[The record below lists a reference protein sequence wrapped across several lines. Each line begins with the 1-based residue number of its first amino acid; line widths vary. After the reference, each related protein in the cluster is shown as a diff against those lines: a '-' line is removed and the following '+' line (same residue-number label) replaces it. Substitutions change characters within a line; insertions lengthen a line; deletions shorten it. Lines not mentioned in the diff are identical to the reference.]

1 MLKLYSITT
10 QAKYITETTKSCY
23 KKPVKIVEIPV
34 TWWRWH
40 GLPWS
45 LHARSTGGSGVCG
58 SLSLS
63 LYRHLGRLS
72 LSLGLGLGQLGLLLG
87 DHGLGPSRVSWMK
100 SGWHE
105 TAGVEG
111 RESRHLVPYYTS
123 ETASL
128 VRFKRVKL
136 ETGKNVSLLRFLK
149 NAVFLFC
156 MEEAAGSLFVTRYL
170 SKVSL

>member
-45 LHARSTGGSGVCG
+45 LHARSTGGSSICG

-63 LYRHLGRLS
+63 LHRHLGRLS

-105 TAGVEG
+105 TARVEG
-111 RESRHLVPYYTS
+111 RESRHLVPYDTS

-128 VRFKRVKL
+128 IRFKRVKL
-136 ETGKNVSLLRFLK
+136 ETGEKRFTFSVSEKCGVFVLHGRGSSVSYALPLK
-149 NAVFLFC
+149 V
-156 MEEAAGSLFVTRYL
+156 VW
-170 SKVSL
+170 